1 MFYLLFV
8 CLNLAFTVAT
18 FVFQFLPLAEASV
31 SYWGLGDYYR
41 SDNIFDVSDGFGVAS
56 FIFSILTFILQI
68 VLLICSINVF
78 KKQKKFTKVQ
88 LIINIAVVAISCVY
102 MILANLTYGDFS
114 PVYGALTDSG
124 AWVSYRQTP
133 IFELYRIFTIVILV
147 LSCFCLFMC
156 IVAKLGGKLS
166 GKKFFLPADF
176 EDKVEDKSSKNN
188 RNNFDK
194 YDAFDNLSNDK
205 TKFELL
211 VELNKLKEAGIIT
224 EEEFELKKQEYL
236 KK

>member
-8 CLNLAFTVAT
+8 CITLAFTVAT
-18 FVFQFLPLAEASV
+18 FVFQFTPLIEAYV
-31 SYWGLGDYYR
+31 SGAYYNR
-41 SDNIFDVSDGFGVAS
+41 NYKYNIFGLSGSFGIVS
-56 FIFSILTFILQI
+56 FIFSILTLILQI
-68 VLLICSINVF
+68 VLLIYSVVIF
-78 KKQKKFTKVQ
+78 KKEKNFSKLQ
-88 LIINIAVVAISCVY
+88 LIINIVAAVISCIY
-102 MILANLTYGDFS
+102 MIFAILTFNYNSEIGTLID
-114 PVYGALTDSG
+114 V
-124 AWVSYRQTP
+124 
-133 IFELYRIFTIVILV
+133 LYLYTRRTSVFYLYFIFTIVILV